1 MICMWTIT
9 FSKSTSRCTFLNLLD
24 KSWQTPPKKGIPI
37 LFNLPSYPKT
47 MLPCRVSG
55 RSRSFAALLL
65 RLRAK
70 QADTALAFDTLPER
84 CGSTVSSTLTGWT
97 IFVSNVSKTVGGKKL
112 QISKVK
118 ITSTRC
124 EDTQRCLGVLWRS
137 GFVWVKGYICNIKC
151 IFPIIT
157 FFKNLCVF
165 DYICLELLRY
175 V

>member
-1 MICMWTIT
+1 MLVVDC
-9 FSKSTSRCTFLNLLD
+9 LLVAKCWAWSVCEQSLSLKVHQD
-24 KSWQTPPKKGIPI
+24 VLFESFRQIMTNMTNQKKKNGIPVSPSY
-37 LFNLPSYPKT
+37 LPSYPTT

-55 RSRSFAALLL
+55 RSRSFVALLL

-84 CGSTVSSTLTGWT
+84 CGSAVSSTLTGWT

-118 ITSTRC
+118 ITSKRC

-137 GFVWVKGYICNIKC
+137 FS
-151 IFPIIT
+151 F
-157 FFKNLCVF
+157 
-165 DYICLELLRY
+165 E
-175 V
+175 